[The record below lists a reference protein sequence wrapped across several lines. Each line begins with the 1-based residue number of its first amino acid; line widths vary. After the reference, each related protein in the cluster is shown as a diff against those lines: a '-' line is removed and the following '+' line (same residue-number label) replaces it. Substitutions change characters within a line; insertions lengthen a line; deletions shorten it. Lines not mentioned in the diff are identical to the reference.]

1 MSIFKVLDIIIEM
14 DKTIRYSE
22 IIIFLTRYTSIKYN
36 FLNIDDFYIFISGK
50 RLGKNGNNS
59 FLKCYNNYLKNKR
72 CLKEKINLF
81 DDSLYIYRIK

>member
-1 MSIFKVLDIIIEM
+1 MTSKFLDQN
-14 DKTIRYSE
+14 
-22 IIIFLTRYTSIKYN
+22 L
-36 FLNIDDFYIFISGK
+36 IDDFYIFISGK

-81 DDSLYIYRIK
+81 YFD